1 MSKVCRKLRETGLLI
16 LLVSFLDF
24 GLVPSTSRAS
34 LFDEQTRVALDV
46 SSRINL
52 NQVSDKS
59 SMIHFVGLDFFRP
72 FSRNGLGLV
81 VAPLGSK
88 PRFFWNRGST

>member
-1 MSKVCRKLRETGLLI
+1 MLNPCRKLRETGLPI
-16 LLVSFLDF
+16 VLVSLLGL
-24 GLVPSTSRAS
+24 GLVPLTSLAS

-46 SSRINL
+46 SSRVNL

-72 FSRNGLGLV
+72 FSHLRTSHFALQGEDELM
-81 VAPLGSK
+81 AK
-88 PRFFWNRGST
+88 DA